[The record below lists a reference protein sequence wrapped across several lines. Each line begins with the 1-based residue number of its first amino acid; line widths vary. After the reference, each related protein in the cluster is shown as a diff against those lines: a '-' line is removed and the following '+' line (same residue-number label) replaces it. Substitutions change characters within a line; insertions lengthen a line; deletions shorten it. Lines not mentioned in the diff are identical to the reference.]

1 MGRPFNA
8 ALRSPMK
15 TVTALLLA
23 VTALSAAPSSQTF
36 TGAISDEMCAV
47 AGHGSMR
54 MGPTDAE
61 CTRACVTYH
70 GVSYVLVAG
79 KNVYVLS
86 DQKASERLA
95 GEKVT
100 VVGTLDA
107 KTKTIR
113 VQSITRA
120 RSR

>member
-1 MGRPFNA
+1 
-8 ALRSPMK
+8 MK
-15 TVTALLLA
+15 SVTALLLA
-23 VTALSAAPSSQTF
+23 IVALSAAPPAQTF
-36 TGAISDEMCAV
+36 SGTISDEMCAV
-47 AGHGSMR
+47 AGHASMR

-70 GVSYVLVAG
+70 GVSYVLVDG

-95 GEKVT
+95 GEKVK
-100 VVGTLDA
+100 VVGTLNA

-113 VQSITRA
+113 VQSITPA